1 MKASLRAAALA
12 GLVHIQLLTLSTLVA
27 PAVAKDECQPYSWG
41 DPTHGFALKM
51 ANKAAA
57 DDGDGAPPKAGE
69 VNCRQQS
76 TSPSSVN
83 YYTCTE
89 MADEHDISV
98 ETFFVINPK
107 LKKDCSDIQPNTKYC
122 VNGFIEPLRAYDGK
136 CGPPNNN
143 ATCLGTQKQCCN
155 SQTFTCGDN
164 YEVDCAPGI
173 CWEGVCPGD
182 KTWSTDGTCGAQH
195 GNRQCAGKWGDCCSL
210 GGKCGTG
217 PEFCGKDN
225 CQSGNCTKPDPGTG
239 GGRPPWLTGN
249 STDGTC
255 GGPKAYTCKVIYGNC
270 CNKNGR
276 CGSLPQDCGDGCQPL
291 FGKCGTQSK

>member
-1 MKASLRAAALA
+1 MKASLRATALA
-12 GLVHIQLLTLSTLVA
+12 GLVHIQLLALSTLVS
-27 PAVAKDECQPYSWG
+27 PALAKDECQPYSWG

-122 VNGFIEPLRAYDGK
+122 VNG
-136 CGPPNNN
+136 
-143 ATCLGTQKQCCN
+143 
-155 SQTFTCGDN
+155 
-164 YEVDCAPGI
+164 
-173 CWEGVCPGD
+173 
-182 KTWSTDGTCGAQH
+182 
-195 GNRQCAGKWGDCCSL
+195 
-210 GGKCGTG
+210 
-217 PEFCGKDN
+217 
-225 CQSGNCTKPDPGTG
+225 
-239 GGRPPWLTGN
+239 
-249 STDGTC
+249 
-255 GGPKAYTCKVIYGNC
+255 CK
-270 CNKNGR
+270 
-276 CGSLPQDCGDGCQPL
+276 SLPPVSTATIERDDFAGPSSKSTTNCVNPFL
-291 FGKCGTQSK
+291 FSY